1 MKLWVD
7 RINTFLKYKDLLI
20 QLVSRDIKLK
30 IPEKFSGLFVERIE
44 SIICYAYHDNC
55 VFNNVQPKYPE
66 LPGIF
71 IYGKDVV

>member
-7 RINTFLKYKDLLI
+7 RINTFLKYKDLLF
-20 QLVSRDIKLK
+20 QLVSRDIKLE

-44 SIICYAYHDNC
+44 SIICHDYYDDC
-55 VFNNVQPKYPE
+55 VFNDVQPKYPE

-71 IYGKDVV
+71 IYRKNAV